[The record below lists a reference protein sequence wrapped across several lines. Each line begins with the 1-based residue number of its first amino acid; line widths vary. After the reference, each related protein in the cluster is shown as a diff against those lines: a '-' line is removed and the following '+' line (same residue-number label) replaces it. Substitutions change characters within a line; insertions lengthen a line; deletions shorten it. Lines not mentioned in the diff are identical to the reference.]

1 VFFKFSKTHRAKAV
15 QLGRPALS
23 VNTIDPTLPTARSF
37 FQISGHDEAE
47 GDVHE
52 ARYFRLTLTR
62 EDAIRVHAWL
72 TSEL

>member
-1 VFFKFSKTHRAKAV
+1 MFFKFSKTHRAKAV

-23 VNTIDPTLPTARSF
+23 VNTIDPTLPTARS
-37 FQISGHDEAE
+37 HDEAE
-47 GDVHE
+47 DDVHE